1 MTLQGTVTLVSLFAP
16 HRDTGK
22 LTCSDTKVV
31 VSAKSTSD
39 PQACK
44 PFPPDPNSSA
54 STINTVARE
63 IAEDRRGSGESLALK
78 CDVRFYEECQKLITE
93 SWSWKRRLDVVV
105 YNSGA
110 IWWSSIENTP
120 MKRFRLMQSIN
131 PEGLYGIV
139 QEVLQKWKTESQ
151 TEGRIVVISPPIYS
165 RFVKGKTAYASK
177 SDLWSGKMKDTDELP
192 QWESTV

>member
-1 MTLQGTVTLVSLFAP
+1 M
-16 HRDTGK
+16 
-22 LTCSDTKVV
+22 
-31 VSAKSTSD
+31 
-39 PQACK
+39 
-44 PFPPDPNSSA
+44 
-54 STINTVARE
+54 
-63 IAEDRRGSGESLALK
+63 
-78 CDVRFYEECQKLITE
+78 RFYEECQKLITE